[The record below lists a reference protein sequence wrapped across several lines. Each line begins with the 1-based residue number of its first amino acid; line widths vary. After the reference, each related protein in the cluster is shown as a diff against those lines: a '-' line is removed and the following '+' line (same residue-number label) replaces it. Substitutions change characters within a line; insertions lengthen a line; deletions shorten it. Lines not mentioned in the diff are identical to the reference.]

1 MFINF
6 KSAHESKTYRRGN
19 IRTRNTRRMILNWNV
34 MLQRVAMY
42 KTLRVRFN
50 IFFLLKK
57 KKEKVSRVYAHVYM
71 VLLEEGS
78 ITLLKSRFATGVNRA
93 LIFLPPVYRTIRCAN
108 KERRRD
114 GKGRAEEEWK
124 KDERKPDCWVVCVYY
139 DIILYPSSLRR
150 QPGRNKAFPFIPD
163 FSSRSKFPPLF
174 SSAYMHFPFFS
185 FLFYVNSR
193 LLGNKNST

>member
-57 KKEKVSRVYAHVYM
+57 KKKKYRVYTRMYIWFCSRREA
-71 VLLEEGS
+71 LL
-78 ITLLKSRFATGVNRA
+78 
-93 LIFLPPVYRTIRCAN
+93 C
-108 KERRRD
+108 
-114 GKGRAEEEWK
+114 
-124 KDERKPDCWVVCVYY
+124 
-139 DIILYPSSLRR
+139 
-150 QPGRNKAFPFIPD
+150 
-163 FSSRSKFPPLF
+163 
-174 SSAYMHFPFFS
+174 
-185 FLFYVNSR
+185 
-193 LLGNKNST
+193 

>member
-57 KKEKVSRVYAHVYM
+57 KKKYHVYTRM
-71 VLLEEGS
+71 YIWFCSRREALL
-78 ITLLKSRFATGVNRA
+78 
-93 LIFLPPVYRTIRCAN
+93 C
-108 KERRRD
+108 
-114 GKGRAEEEWK
+114 
-124 KDERKPDCWVVCVYY
+124 
-139 DIILYPSSLRR
+139 
-150 QPGRNKAFPFIPD
+150 
-163 FSSRSKFPPLF
+163 
-174 SSAYMHFPFFS
+174 
-185 FLFYVNSR
+185 
-193 LLGNKNST
+193 

>member
-57 KKEKVSRVYAHVYM
+57 KKR
-71 VLLEEGS
+71 S
-78 ITLLKSRFATGVNRA
+78 IACIRACIYGFARGGKHYFVKKQVRNWCQPSVN
-93 LIFLPPVYRTIRCAN
+93 ISS
-108 KERRRD
+108 
-114 GKGRAEEEWK
+114 
-124 KDERKPDCWVVCVYY
+124 
-139 DIILYPSSLRR
+139 SSL
-150 QPGRNKAFPFIPD
+150 QDNTMCK
-163 FSSRSKFPPLF
+163 
-174 SSAYMHFPFFS
+174 
-185 FLFYVNSR
+185 
-193 LLGNKNST
+193 

>member
-57 KKEKVSRVYAHVYM
+57 KKKKYHVYTRM
-71 VLLEEGS
+71 YIWFCSRREALL
-78 ITLLKSRFATGVNRA
+78 
-93 LIFLPPVYRTIRCAN
+93 C
-108 KERRRD
+108 
-114 GKGRAEEEWK
+114 
-124 KDERKPDCWVVCVYY
+124 
-139 DIILYPSSLRR
+139 
-150 QPGRNKAFPFIPD
+150 
-163 FSSRSKFPPLF
+163 
-174 SSAYMHFPFFS
+174 
-185 FLFYVNSR
+185 
-193 LLGNKNST
+193 

>member
-57 KKEKVSRVYAHVYM
+57 KKKYRVYTRMYIWFCSRREA
-71 VLLEEGS
+71 LL
-78 ITLLKSRFATGVNRA
+78 
-93 LIFLPPVYRTIRCAN
+93 C
-108 KERRRD
+108 
-114 GKGRAEEEWK
+114 
-124 KDERKPDCWVVCVYY
+124 
-139 DIILYPSSLRR
+139 
-150 QPGRNKAFPFIPD
+150 
-163 FSSRSKFPPLF
+163 
-174 SSAYMHFPFFS
+174 
-185 FLFYVNSR
+185 
-193 LLGNKNST
+193 